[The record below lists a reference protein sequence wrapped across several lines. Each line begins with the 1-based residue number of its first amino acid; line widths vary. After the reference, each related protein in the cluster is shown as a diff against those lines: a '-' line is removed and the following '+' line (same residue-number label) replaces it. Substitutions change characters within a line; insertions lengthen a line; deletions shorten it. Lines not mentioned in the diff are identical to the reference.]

1 MNKTDDNKPQRLGG
15 FELRVVGGYQF
26 DEVSSA
32 MQKMIRRNKEYEA
45 CYFAMILHKSG
56 YFRYVWKRL
65 AVIASEDIGNANP
78 LAPVLVQALKSNYD
92 MAIDSKTRQS
102 GDALLFIFQAIIFLS
117 RSVKTREAD
126 NLVCLLSDQFNAGLH
141 LDIPEIAK
149 DVHTAV
155 GKLKYGRWHEGT
167 KVERKKRFEK
177 WHSEWAWVTP
187 HSDEPDRYLKPL
199 QELQGGKNE

>member
-1 MNKTDDNKPQRLGG
+1 MNPTDDKKPQRIGR
-15 FELRVVGGYQF
+15 FELRVIGNYQF

-56 YFRYVWKRL
+56 YFRYVWRRL
-65 AVIASEDIGNANP
+65 AVISSEDIGNANP
-78 LAPVLVQALKSNYD
+78 LAPVVVQALKSNYD
-92 MAIDSKTRQS
+92 LAIDSKTRDS
-102 GDALLFIFQAIIFLS
+102 GDALLFIFQAIMYLC

-141 LDIPEIAK
+141 LEIPEVAI
-149 DVHTAV
+149 DPHTAS
-155 GKLKYGRWHEGT
+155 GKLQHGRWHEGSALD
-167 KVERKKRFEK
+167 KKRRFK
-177 WHSEWAWVTP
+177 RWHSEWAWVTP

-199 QELQGGKNE
+199 KDLQGGENE